1 MQSNAM
7 EEYKTC
13 EASRPQEAQAQRPND
28 FQSLSISMFDKASL
42 SRATALTLS
51 TVLNHIQSHRAQ
63 DKILSF
69 SSLPWCKR
77 GMHPLF
83 KRADELSRVAD
94 RRVRGNIIYIGLV
107 EEICRAPS
115 HTQQRQ
121 LGLTVKSS
129 YSIL

>member
-1 MQSNAM
+1 MRWKK
-7 EEYKTC
+7 YKTC

-28 FQSLSISMFDKASL
+28 FQSLSISMFGKASL
-42 SRATALTLS
+42 SWATAQTLS

-94 RRVRGNIIYIGLV
+94 RRVRGNIYIGLV